1 MKNNDPE
8 TVEAKSVK
16 AKTMNAKTMNE
27 WLFLEPDGELSHEQL
42 TELDAWSAG
51 SPEIAATRR
60 QLERLDALLAGSKID
75 VRDGF
80 QQQLIA
86 SLPPA
91 GWHARHPRSW
101 WVAALVLAVLG
112 GSSALLMGLSAA
124 QLEPASPFVAAMAA
138 VGEMLTSS
146 IAAGAGLIGASWHGI
161 GLVFGEWL
169 GQSMPNTVSFVVAV
183 VGVSLLLSRRLR
195 RRARPAVVSAGSGQP
210 AERDPIE

>member
-1 MKNNDPE
+1 MKNNEPE
-8 TVEAKSVK
+8 TVD
-16 AKTMNAKTMNE
+16 AKTRNE
-27 WLFLEPDGELSHEQL
+27 WLFLEPDGELSREQL
-42 TELDAWSAG
+42 AELDAWSAG
-51 SPEIAATRR
+51 SAEIAATRR
-60 QLERLDALLAGSKID
+60 QVERLDALLAGSKID

-80 QQQLIA
+80 QQQLMT

-101 WVAALVLAVLG
+101 WVAAMVLAVLG

-169 GQSMPNTVSFVVAV
+169 GQSMPNTVAFVVAV
-183 VGVSLLLSRRLR
+183 VGISLLLLRRLR
-195 RRARPAVVSAGSGQP
+195 RQPRPTVELADDGRPAGRGSV
-210 AERDPIE
+210 E